1 MTDADPKLDRASTAE
16 RVLAPAPGRTAL
28 VVVDMQRGFL
38 DPDEAMAVPPA
49 REIVP
54 VIRGLVDL
62 FRARRL
68 PVVFT
73 EFVYSATAPLLVGRL
88 HPEHQPAPP
97 GAPRGFGL
105 PSSSC
110 LEGTPSAD
118 TVPDLA
124 PRPDELVVRKRG
136 YDAFAGTPL
145 DAALRAR
152 DVTSLVVTGTMTD
165 ICVLATVIG
174 AFHRQFRVTVV
185 EDGVA
190 TLWPEIQRAT
200 LDIVGRAYGRV
211 VTAKEVVDQVSSW

>member
-1 MTDADPKLDRASTAE
+1 MADRSETFE
-16 RVLAPAPGRTAL
+16 RVLAPEPGRTAL

-38 DPDEAMAVPPA
+38 DAGEAMQVPPA

-54 VIRGLVDL
+54 AIQKLLSV
-62 FRARRL
+62 FRLKRL

-73 EFVYSATAPLLVGRL
+73 EFVYSESAPVLIGSL
-88 HPEHQPAPP
+88 HPEHRPAPP

-110 LEGTPSAD
+110 LEGTPSAE

-124 PRPDELVVRKRG
+124 PRPGEIVVRKRG
-136 YDAFAGTPL
+136 YDAFASTSL
-145 DAALRAR
+145 DTALRAR
-152 DVTSLVVTGTMTD
+152 SVTSLVVTGTMTD
-165 ICVLATVIG
+165 ICVLATVT
-174 AFHRQFRVTVV
+174 AALHREYRVTVV

-190 TLWPEIQRAT
+190 TLWPEIQRAS
-200 LDIVGRAYGRV
+200 LDIIGRAYGRV